1 MNVLKDIKM
10 QAMNFSKKWK
20 LGQFAAFT
28 LLFLFCC
35 MFSRDPQCSVKGR
48 GWLEPWLS
56 HLTAVTLSKLFQMV
70 KPQFPHLLNDIRNP
84 DLITSCN
91 QFGCMD

>member
-28 LLFLFCC
+28 LLFLFCY
-35 MFSRDPQCSVKGR
+35 MFSRNPQCSVKGR
-48 GWLEPWLS
+48 GWLEPCLS
-56 HLTAVTLSKLFQMV
+56 HNSCDTGELFQIV

-84 DLITSCN
+84 DLITSCD